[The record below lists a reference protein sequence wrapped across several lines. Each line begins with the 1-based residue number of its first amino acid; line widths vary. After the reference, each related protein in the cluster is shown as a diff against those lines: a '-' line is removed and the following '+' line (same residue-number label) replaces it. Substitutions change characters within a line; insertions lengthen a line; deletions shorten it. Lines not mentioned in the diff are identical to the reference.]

1 MLDYYHTSIAILLVF
16 TTYIP
21 PIISRAPDFVCTD
34 DYCCSY
40 TPDYSTILLWK
51 ETRCGLHILNFLE
64 KKKKTLKDRS
74 LYLSACT
81 CMLHF
86 TICWDSFFRRMYL
99 FLFWEWLCELFI
111 RVSEGLLPEFSQ
123 NIFCMYRQFFK
134 EINAKQSLEYWK
146 LHITF
151 SCIFPFLKVRLVQRY
166 FKRGPNAQNKV
177 RLLKDI
183 NAKQSPFRY
192 LNTGNYNVFMH
203 FPFSF

>member
-1 MLDYYHTSIAILLVF
+1 MLIETGSNKLAQSIIEALADIR
-16 TTYIP
+16 
-21 PIISRAPDFVCTD
+21 RA
-34 DYCCSY
+34 
-40 TPDYSTILLWK
+40 
-51 ETRCGLHILNFLE
+51 LE
-64 KKKKTLKDRS
+64 KNAD
-74 LYLSACT
+74 LSKSPSSV
-81 CMLHF
+81 
-86 TICWDSFFRRMYL
+86 SFFRPTYL
-99 FLFWEWLCELFI
+99 FLFWEYLCELFI
-111 RVSEGLLPEFSQ
+111 REFRKDTCR
-123 NIFCMYRQFFK
+123 IFPKGFFVCIGSFFK